1 MTALAPSVVYVLC
14 LLTSAVCALSLVR
27 AYRRNGAKLL
37 LWSAIAFVLLAFNN
51 FLVVLDMIL
60 LRELDFSWA
69 RQACALAA
77 VGVLLYAFIWE
88 LD

>member
-1 MTALAPSVVYVLC
+1 MTALAPSVVYILC
-14 LLTSAVCALSLVR
+14 LLTSAVCALLLVR
-27 AYRRNGAKLL
+27 AYGRNGAKLL

-51 FLVVLDMIL
+51 LFVVLDMIL
-60 LRELDFSWA
+60 LREIDFAWA
-69 RQACALAA
+69 RQGCGLAA